1 MPVGAVT
8 VALVLTIG
16 LGSLPLYD
24 HLREVLGQHRQG
36 LPSRSPGGLR
46 THWRQWVFL
55 VLILAAVVETLQRQ
69 VNALIGPVR

>member
-1 MPVGAVT
+1 MPVGALT

-24 HLREVLGQHRQG
+24 HWRELLGQHRQG

-46 THWRQWVFL
+46 AHWGQWVFL
-55 VLILAAVVETLQRQ
+55 VLILAAVLETLQRQ

>member
-1 MPVGAVT
+1 MPLGALT

-16 LGSLPLYD
+16 LGSLPIYD
-24 HLREVLGQHRQG
+24 HLREVVGQHRQG

-46 THWRQWVFL
+46 ANWGQWIFL
-55 VLILAAVVETLQRQ
+55 VLILAVVLETLQRQ